1 LWKDLLPAVQ
11 KRHPHDATDQCVE
24 LQRQVLAF
32 VRKHFADFS
41 YATIEPLLEIYPD
54 NAVETYAERFE
65 HTVWQGLLKLV
76 YDFCGPCFQH
86 DALTH
91 FNHKEPSG
99 LSAEATSTIAP
110 SMCQV
115 LESVPEIIQNPA
127 LRGKQAIKDLQ
138 FAIQPVV
145 LRWAVEQC
153 QRIIDAGED
162 SEGGQT
168 LNVTKEQLDR
178 YRRLLSAMEPSADRE
193 VSTSA
198 TTEVVAA
205 GAESHTLG
213 EAPSQPVT
221 QPSTQPSTR
230 EARSTSELNRSR
242 SPTMNMTER
251 INPQLV
257 PRIQVRKPQKALVS
271 SSELSDNPRSN
282 QTRRQDVHRD
292 LDDILQLPPQPIRA
306 KLSRTGRGWRFQPG
320 VNAGSKQSK

>member
-1 LWKDLLPAVQ
+1 
-11 KRHPHDATDQCVE
+11 
-24 LQRQVLAF
+24 
-32 VRKHFADFS
+32 
-41 YATIEPLLEIYPD
+41 
-54 NAVETYAERFE
+54 
-65 HTVWQGLLKLV
+65 
-76 YDFCGPCFQH
+76 
-86 DALTH
+86 
-91 FNHKEPSG
+91 
-99 LSAEATSTIAP
+99 
-110 SMCQV
+110 M
-115 LESVPEIIQNPA
+115 
-127 LRGKQAIKDLQ
+127 
-138 FAIQPVV
+138 
-145 LRWAVEQC
+145 EQC

-292 LDDILQLPPQPIRA
+292 LDDILQLPP
-306 KLSRTGRGWRFQPG
+306 
-320 VNAGSKQSK
+320 